1 MVKNDA
7 QYMLSVM
14 SSQLTRTFF
23 PALACVIAATLWG
36 LLWYPL
42 RLLEEMGI
50 PGLWASLLIYCV
62 ALLFYIPVFW
72 KGRVGLL
79 EHKLEYILI
88 AIFAGWTNLAFI
100 LAVLEGEI
108 VRVLLLF
115 YLSPIWA
122 ILLAVLILKEKLTR
136 IGLCSLVLAM
146 VGAILMLWQPNL
158 SFSEGVS
165 LADFYAITA
174 GMAFAITNVVIRKMG
189 TTPINLKIT
198 ACWIGVIMLTLIAL
212 MFAQLPVPE
221 ITFNSGTLAFFVG
234 FPFMFAMTWSA
245 QYGVTH
251 LPIQRSSVI
260 FLLEIVAGAVSAAL
274 LTDEIVRNIEY
285 VGGVLII
292 SAGLISI
299 INEKE
304 QNIAT

>member
-1 MVKNDA
+1 
-7 QYMLSVM
+7 MLSTM
-14 SSQLTRTFF
+14 SSQPTTHYF
-23 PALACVIAATLWG
+23 PALACVVAAVLWG
-36 LLWYPL
+36 LFWYPL

-50 PGLWASLLIYCV
+50 PGLWSSLFIYCV
-62 ALLFYIPVFW
+62 VMFFYVPFCW
-72 KGRVGLL
+72 KNRTEFLK
-79 EHKLEYILI
+79 HKLEYILI
-88 AIFAGWTNLAFI
+88 GLFAGWTNLAFI

-136 IGLCSLVLAM
+136 TGICSLALAM
-146 VGAILMLWQPNL
+146 VGGALMLWRPEM
-158 SFSEGVS
+158 SIAEGIG

-174 GMAFAITNVVIRKMG
+174 GMAFAITNIVIRKMG
-189 TTPINLKIT
+189 TTPINLKMG
-198 ACWIGVIMLTLIAL
+198 ACWLGVIVLTLGAL
-212 MFAQLPVPE
+212 SIAQLPVPK
-221 ITFNSGTLAFFVG
+221 ITFNSGALVFLIG
-234 FPFMFAMTWSA
+234 FPSMLVMTWAA

-292 SAGLISI
+292 SAGLISV
-299 INEKE
+299 INEKNH
-304 QNIAT
+304 NIASE